1 MDRLLENHVALVSG
15 AAQGN
20 GAAIAKGLAMAGAA
34 VAVSDINLEGAKET
48 ALVIE
53 RHGSR
58 SVAFKCDVAD
68 RDQCNAFIKE
78 AEEVLG
84 KPSILVNNA
93 GIFIRG
99 GMDEHDFENVWRQ
112 TLNINVMGV
121 VNMTM
126 AALPSLRQTRG
137 RIINVGSIR
146 SFTADKASAA
156 YAASKGAIL
165 QITKSFAVELVGEG
179 VRVNAIAPG
188 IIATPMTEVTRADP
202 LKIGNFL
209 RDVPMGRVGEAEE
222 LVGPVNFLAS
232 DMSSYITGVMLPVDG
247 GYLAQ

>member
-34 VAVSDINLEGAKET
+34 VAVSDINLDGAKET
-48 ALVIE
+48 ALIIE
-53 RHGSR
+53 RVGGR
-58 SVAFKCDVAD
+58 SFAFKCDVAD
-68 RDQCNAFIKE
+68 REQCTAFIME

-99 GMDEHDFENVWRQ
+99 GLDERNFEGVWRQ

-126 AALPSLRQTRG
+126 AALPSLRQTKG

-165 QITKSFAVELVGEG
+165 QITKSFAVELMGEG
-179 VRVNAIAPG
+179 IRVNAIAPG

-202 LKIGNFL
+202 SKIGNFL